1 MLEKGWD
8 INVIIKYTLYFY
20 YFFGVFWP
28 APQEPK
34 NPNSRSFIG
43 LG

>member
-8 INVIIKYTLYFY
+8 INVIMKDIFY
-20 YFFGVFWP
+20 YFFGVF
-28 APQEPK
+28 AACATRAKKPK
-34 NPNSRSFIG
+34 LSEIYW

>member
-8 INVIIKYTLYFY
+8 INVILKDMFY
-20 YFFGVFWP
+20 YFLGFLRP

-34 NPNSRSFIG
+34 KPKLSEIYW